1 MAGSYDFEEQERIAE
16 LKAWWEDN
24 RWYVVGAVVAAIL
37 VFAGWRAWQWW
48 SARQAEEAAAL
59 FKPVAEAPRG
69 DEQKLAAAAKP
80 LVDRYP
86 GSYFASEA
94 QLAVARAAFD
104 AGHLDEARTRLT
116 WVMDHGAAEHRGV
129 ARLRL
134 AAVALD
140 QKKYDEALK
149 LIDGNKDEAFA
160 PLAADLRGDVM
171 LAQGRLD
178 EARASYKLA
187 VDKAGPANPVRS
199 IAGTKLNALGG
210 GQP

>member
-24 RWYVVGAVVAAIL
+24 RWYVFGAIAAAIL
-37 VFAGWRAWQWW
+37 VFAGYRGWQWW
-48 SARQAEEAAAL
+48 SVRQAEEAAAL
-59 FKPVAEAPRG
+59 FKPVAEAPKG
-69 DEQKLAAAAKP
+69 DEQKLAQAAKP

-94 QLAVARAAFD
+94 QLSVAKAAFD
-104 AGHLDEARTRLT
+104 AGHLDEARTRLA
-116 WVMDHGAAEHRGV
+116 WVMERGAPEHRGI

-149 LIDGNKDEAFA
+149 LLDGSKDEAFA
-160 PLAADLRGDVM
+160 PLASDLRGDVM

-178 EARASYKLA
+178 EARASYKAA
-187 VDKAGPANPVRS
+187 VDKAGPTNPVRG

-210 GQP
+210 QP